1 MGKKKTKYYEKRS
14 AIQEIAEKNE
24 YVKDIHGTN
33 LIYKTEFYIRMCQQM
48 NKGMTGVE
56 AYESLGFP
64 VKELGADRANSA
76 AKRAREMEK
85 DGSFVD
91 PSRFDGSIPRDEMGD
106 LTPEEEAA
114 YYKARTAYLEALL
127 ELEKKV
133 HELLAETNTSSNPN

>member
-91 PSRFDGSIPRDEMGD
+91 PSRFDGSID

>member
-76 AKRAREMEK
+76 AKRAREMEERRI
-85 DGSFVD
+85 V
-91 PSRFDGSIPRDEMGD
+91 R
-106 LTPEEEAA
+106 
-114 YYKARTAYLEALL
+114 
-127 ELEKKV
+127 
-133 HELLAETNTSSNPN
+133 

>member
-1 MGKKKTKYYEKRS
+1 
-14 AIQEIAEKNE
+14 
-24 YVKDIHGTN
+24 
-33 LIYKTEFYIRMCQQM
+33 
-48 NKGMTGVE
+48 
-56 AYESLGFP
+56 
-64 VKELGADRANSA
+64 
-76 AKRAREMEK
+76 MEK

>member
-56 AYESLGFP
+56 AYE
-64 VKELGADRANSA
+64 
-76 AKRAREMEK
+76 EMEK

>member
-91 PSRFDGSIPRDEMGD
+91 PSRFDGSISRDKMGD
-106 LTPEEEAA
+106 LTPQEEAA

>member
-91 PSRFDGSIPRDEMGD
+91 PSRFDGSI
-106 LTPEEEAA
+106 EEEAA